1 MHLHSFLLT
10 LALTGVACGGCA
22 TADDSTE
29 PGQSAEVGAVTP
41 NVSAFVLTVS
51 ASAES
56 DITVTSP
63 AHVDTC
69 SLGAS
74 CNFAYLQGTA
84 LTIETADKNLIDCRR
99 FSGWNGACAGQLATC
114 HLVINSNLS
123 TSPAYRS
130 KVSGCVPQ

>member
-1 MHLHSFLLT
+1 MHLPSFHLT
-10 LALTGVACGGCA
+10 LALIGVACAGCVVV
-22 TADDSTE
+22 DDRTE
-29 PGQSAEVGAVTP
+29 PGKSEEVSAVTT

-63 AHVDTC
+63 AHIDTC
-69 SLGAS
+69 PGGAT

-84 LTIETADKNLIDCRR
+84 LTIATAEKNLIDCRR
-99 FSGWNGACAGQLATC
+99 FSAWNGACAGQLATC
-114 HLVINSNLS
+114 QLVINSDLF
-123 TSPAYRS
+123 TSPAYRF